1 MTLAYYAGYT
11 YREVARLLGVPA
23 GTVNTRMRDGLIR
36 LRVCLGA
43 GR

>member
-1 MTLAYYAGYT
+1 
-11 YREVARLLGVPA
+11 VPA

-36 LRVCLGA
+36 LRDCLGA